1 MNTAREI
8 ISRTILNSKCRNL
21 LGATKKRLISQ
32 NTEIRR
38 YNVLALN
45 FFFSV
50 LCFARLIIT
59 VNTIR
64 KNWSKVRRTYEPV
77 INALILSLVIGML
90 AGAIPAYRAS
100 KLKPVDALRYE

>member
-77 INALILSLVIGML
+77 INAVSDIITAKMFENTTKFLWLISFHNVL
-90 AGAIPAYRAS
+90 
-100 KLKPVDALRYE
+100 